1 MSPEGRN
8 VSSPQLWE
16 HSRHLVPC
24 ECVPSAGAGYLRGS
38 PCFLVSHGRKQ
49 PWRSPGPWLW
59 SVPKQRVNSDVADA
73 GSARSPY
80 TENTFCS
87 CYNLLFFSFMC
98 KGVLSSCMFEHHVCT
113 QCLWRLEEGVR
124 STLELQMLANRHMG
138 VGNYTQVL
146 WKSSLYS

>member
-1 MSPEGRN
+1 M
-8 VSSPQLWE
+8 
-16 HSRHLVPC
+16 
-24 ECVPSAGAGYLRGS
+24 
-38 PCFLVSHGRKQ
+38 
-49 PWRSPGPWLW
+49 
-59 SVPKQRVNSDVADA
+59 PKQRVNSDVADA

-124 STLELQMLANRHMG
+124 SLSARVTGDCEP
-138 VGNYTQVL
+138 VL
-146 WKSSLYS
+146 VDAGY